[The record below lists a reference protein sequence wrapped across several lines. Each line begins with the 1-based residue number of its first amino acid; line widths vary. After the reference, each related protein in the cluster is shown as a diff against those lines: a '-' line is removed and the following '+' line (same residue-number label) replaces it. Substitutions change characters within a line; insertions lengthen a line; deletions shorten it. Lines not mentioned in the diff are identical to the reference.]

1 MISKIRRNFVTK
13 KKCQKNPPGSQVVN
27 PNKTQMSGVEAL
39 KALRHAAIAKDPIK
53 LFNEN
58 GQETELI
65 QEATKVQF
73 GDDDEKKY
81 DLNLT
86 TNFYNDDE
94 PQDLKS
100 VVFCWLEEQTPDV
113 DYKSKA
119 IEHGIP
125 AFAYLQR
132 YDLITWLKGTI
143 DSCQFVK
150 EEKEDGRDTAIKSDT
165 KSDAI
170 SSKKHKLDDPQ
181 MDRISQFE
189 KESVD
194 HNAVL
199 RGSKNI
205 DFSYLISD
213 AKKFMHELK
222 RAKPSSRETKK
233 ESGSKKQPIIIVSPS
248 LTALLSLSNI
258 KEFLENGRYTQPTPG
273 DRPQSGVVII
283 DHPSERLVSSAQK
296 IMVVDNVDL
305 FTNPDYWNR
314 VIAIFTTGQ
323 SWQFSKYNFSKPEVL
338 FQKYQGYYLGYQ
350 GEATPHQIKDWNVHE
365 IKVDRGEKRF
375 KDKVIVR
382 DFWAEIDKILINKG
396 YGRS

>member
-1 MISKIRRNFVTK
+1 
-13 KKCQKNPPGSQVVN
+13 
-27 PNKTQMSGVEAL
+27 MSGVAAL
-39 KALRHAAIAKDPIK
+39 QALRRAAIAGGSIK
-53 LFNEN
+53 LFDKD
-58 GQETELI
+58 GTETELV
-65 QEATKVQF
+65 QDATQVSF
-73 GDDDEKKY
+73 GDDEKKY
-81 DLNLT
+81 ELDSK

-100 VVFCWLEEQTPDV
+100 VVFCWMEEQTPDV

-119 IEHGIP
+119 SEYNIP

-143 DSCQFVK
+143 DTCQFVK
-150 EEKEDGRDTAIKSDT
+150 EDKDGANAQADQSKVGPDI
-165 KSDAI
+165 DAVE
-170 SSKKHKLDDPQ
+170 SKKRKLDDPQ
-181 MDRISQFE
+181 MDRINQFE

-222 RAKPSSRETKK
+222 RAKPSTKESKK
-233 ESGSKKQPIIIVSPS
+233 ESGSKKQPIIIVSPAT
-248 LTALLSLSNI
+248 TALLSLPNI
-258 KEFLENGRYTQPTPG
+258 KEFLENSHYTEPVPSN
-273 DRPQSGVVII
+273 RPQSGVVVLN
-283 DHPSERLVSSAQK
+283 HPSDRLIKTGQK

-323 SWQFSKYNFSKPEVL
+323 SWQFSKYKFSKPEVL
-338 FQKYQGYYLGYQ
+338 FQKYQGYYLGYN
-350 GEATPHQIKDWNVHE
+350 GEATPQQIKDWNVHE

-382 DFWAEIDKILINKG
+382 DFWTEIDKILINKG
-396 YGRS
+396 YGKS

>member
-1 MISKIRRNFVTK
+1 
-13 KKCQKNPPGSQVVN
+13 
-27 PNKTQMSGVEAL
+27 MSGVAAL
-39 KALRHAAIAKDPIK
+39 KALRRAAISKDPVK
-53 LFNEN
+53 LFNEA

-65 QEATKVQF
+65 QEATEVQF
-73 GDDDEKKY
+73 GDNEKKY
-81 DLNLT
+81 ELDLK

-100 VVFCWLEEQTPDV
+100 VVFCWIEEQIPDV

-119 IEHGIP
+119 SEHRIP

-143 DSCQFVK
+143 DTCQFVK
-150 EEKEDGRDTAIKSDT
+150 EEKDDGKDETSKA
-165 KSDAI
+165 DAKTDANK
-170 SSKKHKLDDPQ
+170 SKKHKLDDPQ
-181 MDRISQFE
+181 LDRISQFE
-189 KESVD
+189 RESVD

-222 RAKPSSRETKK
+222 RAKPTSKGNKSA
-233 ESGSKKQPIIIVSPS
+233 SGPKKQPIIIVSPAT
-248 LTALLSLSNI
+248 TALLSLSNI
-258 KEFLENGRYTQPTPG
+258 KEFLENSRYTEPVPSN
-273 DRPQSGVVII
+273 RPHSGVVIVN
-283 DHPSERLVSSAQK
+283 HPSDRLISSGQK

-323 SWQFSKYNFSKPEVL
+323 SWQFSKYKFSKPEIL

-350 GEATPHQIKDWNVHE
+350 GEATPPQIKDWNVHE

-382 DFWAEIDKILINKG
+382 DFWAEIDKILVNKG
-396 YGRS
+396 YNRS

>member
-1 MISKIRRNFVTK
+1 
-13 KKCQKNPPGSQVVN
+13 
-27 PNKTQMSGVEAL
+27 MSGVTAL
-39 KALRHAAIAKDPIK
+39 KALRHAAIANDSIK
-53 LFNEN
+53 LYSGD
-58 GQETELI
+58 GQDTELI
-65 QEATKVQF
+65 QEATQVQF
-73 GDDDEKKY
+73 GDNEKKY
-81 DLNLT
+81 DLDLK

-100 VVFCWLEEQTPDV
+100 VVFCWIEEQTPDV

-119 IEHGIP
+119 SKHGIP

-150 EEKEDGRDTAIKSDT
+150 EEKEEGKSEAVKADVKT
-165 KSDAI
+165 DAVK
-170 SSKKHKLDDPQ
+170 SKKHKLDDPQ
-181 MDRISQFE
+181 MERISQFE

-222 RAKPSSRETKK
+222 RAKPSSKEAKK
-233 ESGSKKQPIIIVSPS
+233 ESGSKKQPIIIVSPAT
-248 LTALLSLSNI
+248 TALLSLSNI
-258 KEFLENGRYTQPTPG
+258 KEFLENGRYTEPVPSN
-273 DRPQSGVVII
+273 RPHSGVVILN
-283 DHPSERLVSSAQK
+283 HPSDRLISTGQK

-314 VIAIFTTGQ
+314 VIAVFTTGQ
-323 SWQFSKYNFSKPEVL
+323 SWQFSKYKFSKPEVL

-350 GEATPHQIKDWNVHE
+350 GEATPHQIKEWNVHE

-382 DFWAEIDKILINKG
+382 DFWVEIDKILTNKG
-396 YGRS
+396 YGKL

>member
-1 MISKIRRNFVTK
+1 MPDVT
-13 KKCQKNPPGSQVVN
+13 
-27 PNKTQMSGVEAL
+27 AL
-39 KALRHAAIAKDPIK
+39 KALRRAAIANEPIK
-53 LFNEN
+53 LFNAD

-65 QEATKVQF
+65 QEASQVQF
-73 GDDDEKKY
+73 GDNEAKY
-81 DLNLT
+81 ELDMK

-100 VVFCWLEEQTPDV
+100 VVFCWIEEQTPDV

-119 IEHGIP
+119 SEHGIP

-143 DSCQFVK
+143 DTCQFVK
-150 EEKEDGRDTAIKSDT
+150 EEKDERNVEVEKSNTTAETVKSR
-165 KSDAI
+165 
-170 SSKKHKLDDPQ
+170 KHKLDDPQ
-181 MDRISQFE
+181 MERISQFE

-199 RGSKNI
+199 RGTKNI

-213 AKKFMHELK
+213 AKKFMRDLK
-222 RAKPSSRETKK
+222 RTKTSNKEAKK
-233 ESGSKKQPIIIVSPS
+233 EGVSKKQPIIIVSPAT
-248 LTALLSLSNI
+248 TALLSLSNI
-258 KEFLENGRYTQPTPG
+258 KEFLENGRYTEPVPSN
-273 DRPQSGVVII
+273 RPHSGIVVLN
-283 DHPSERLVSSAQK
+283 HPSDRLISTAQK

-305 FTNPDYWNR
+305 FTNPSYWDR

-323 SWQFSKYNFSKPEVL
+323 SWQFSKYKFSQPEVL

-350 GEATPHQIKDWNVHE
+350 GEVTPHQIKDWNVHD
-365 IKVDRGEKRF
+365 IKVDRGDKRF

-382 DFWAEIDKILINKG
+382 DFWVEIEKILINKG
-396 YGRS
+396 YGKS